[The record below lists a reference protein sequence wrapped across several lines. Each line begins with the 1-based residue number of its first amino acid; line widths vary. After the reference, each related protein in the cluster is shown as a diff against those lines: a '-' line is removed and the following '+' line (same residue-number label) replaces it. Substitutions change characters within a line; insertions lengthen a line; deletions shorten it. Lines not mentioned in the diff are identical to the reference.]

1 MPKQHSWKSLG
12 KGLFPTGWMHEA
24 SESRE
29 KIMCNLPPQIGS
41 WIILLTN
48 TAATRKCVGKITSFT
63 ESLVITENTPEKLFK
78 TEICTGGPPV
88 LCGKPWVRHSFN
100 RNEQSY
106 TDFEI
111 SQEYYDDFLVKW
123 MWPSA
128 SQCKTIFI

>member
-1 MPKQHSWKSLG
+1 MQLATTDWFLDNFTYLLIQLLLENVLGKSLV
-12 KGLFPTGWMHEA
+12 L
-24 SESRE
+24 S
-29 KIMCNLPPQIGS
+29 
-41 WIILLTN
+41 
-48 TAATRKCVGKITSFT
+48 
-63 ESLVITENTPEKLFK
+63 ENTPEKLFK

-111 SQEYYDDFLVKW
+111 SQEYYDDFLVKG